1 MNLSWKEPFLPC
13 LLQSNRLKLI
23 TAQIAMSIEEL
34 ERAVSKL
41 PPDELAEFSQWFD
54 AYREQGM
61 GKAEQEEKQVTFED
75 IKHLAGIGDGPGDL
89 STNPTYMDDF
99 GQRSMR

>member
-1 MNLSWKEPFLPC
+1 
-13 LLQSNRLKLI
+13 
-23 TAQIAMSIEEL
+23 MSIEEL

-41 PPDELAEFSQWFD
+41 PPDELAAFSQWFD
-54 AYREQGM
+54 EYREQETSKTG
-61 GKAEQEEKQVTFED
+61 QEDKQVAFED
-75 IKHLAGIGDGPGDL
+75 IKHLAGIGEGPGDL